1 VFLGAGYSL
10 QVELICL
17 AHDYPPEQRYAVALI
32 WANSAC
38 GTSAETV
45 NKVSFSAKFD
55 YFGSMDTISPV
66 YARLLLRELEQR
78 QVDTAPL
85 FEGTQ
90 LSRRELL
97 RGGDIAVED
106 FVHILRTGDSMLGD
120 EQLGFILG
128 QKMHVFAMGPV
139 GAGLAL
145 APSLREGLQLLES
158 FTRLHASYID
168 ISARSTVRGL
178 TVQILYGHDT
188 GYVERFHTETAVLLL
203 QQYMETLVGE
213 KITDARYRLAIP
225 EPANRER
232 YEDALHGITEFNA
245 VASEVEIPHHWL
257 DLPSPFYH
265 PELWEQAQLSL
276 ARSLKAI
283 SASKGAPYTQ
293 HVVTLLK
300 TSDPPLPDLSQI
312 AIELHVSGRTL
323 NRRLKAEGTS
333 FRQLKYG
340 ELLSRAKLYLEETHH
355 SVEAIAEELGYND
368 AANFRRAFRKS
379 EKCSPAEY
387 RDKLAENTRR

>member
-1 VFLGAGYSL
+1 
-10 QVELICL
+10 
-17 AHDYPPEQRYAVALI
+17 
-32 WANSAC
+32 
-38 GTSAETV
+38 
-45 NKVSFSAKFD
+45 
-55 YFGSMDTISPV
+55 MDTISPV
-66 YARLLLRELEQR
+66 YARMLLRELEQR
-78 QVDTAPL
+78 QIDTAPL

-90 LSRRELL
+90 LSHRGLL

-106 FVHILRTGDSMLGD
+106 FIHIRRTGDRMLGD

-145 APSLREGLQLLES
+145 APSPREGLQLLES
-158 FTRLHASYID
+158 FTRLHATYID

-203 QQYMETLVGE
+203 QQYMESLVGE
-213 KITDARYRLAIP
+213 KITDALYRLAIP
-225 EPANRER
+225 APTNRKP
-232 YEDALHGITEFNA
+232 YDDALHGITHFNA
-245 VASEVEIPHHWL
+245 AASEVEIPHRWL

-276 ARSLKAI
+276 AKALKAQ
-283 SASKGAPYTQ
+283 SVHKGAPYTQ
-293 HVVTLLK
+293 HIATLLR
-300 TSDPPLPDLSQI
+300 TSNAPLPDLGEV
-312 AIELHVSGRTL
+312 AFELHVSGRTL
-323 NRRLKAEGTS
+323 SRRLRAEGTS
-333 FRQLKYG
+333 FRQLKSR
-340 ELLSRAKLYLEETHH
+340 ELLSRAKLFLRETSH
-355 SVEAIAEELGYND
+355 SVETIAEELGYND

-387 RDKLAENTRR
+387 REKLAENTRRSGTFSHPVRNGR